1 MGETEFKVIVYSFN
15 AFFILFI
22 IAYVVFFRQY
32 IHKKKEYENKLAL
45 KQLEHKKELLN
56 TQVEIQVQTMQH
68 IGREIHD
75 NLGQK
80 LTLASLYTQSI
91 LFENKD
97 NENFKPKSLEKISNV
112 ISESLT
118 TLRELSKSLTDD
130 TIEKLSII
138 ELISNELY
146 KIKQL
151 QEYET
156 SLNYKQEVVLN
167 YQQKVVLLRITQ
179 EFIQNS
185 IKHALCNTIEI
196 SLLEK
201 NNIVFLQLKDNGKG
215 FDVNGFKAN
224 GIGLINMKKR
234 TELLGGDFKLSSTEK
249 GTIIDINIPK

>member
-1 MGETEFKVIVYSFN
+1 MGKTEEILVLVSFN
-15 AFFILFI
+15 LFFLLFILS
-22 IAYVVFFRQY
+22 YVLFFRQY
-32 IHKKKEYENKLAL
+32 ILKKKEYENKLAL
-45 KQLEHKKELLN
+45 QKLEHKKELLD
-56 TQVEIQVQTMQH
+56 TQVEIQLQTMQH

-97 NENFKPKSLEKISNV
+97 NKNFKPESLDKISNV

-130 TIEKLSII
+130 RIEKLSII

-156 SLNYKQEVVLN
+156 SLDYKQEIALN

-185 IKHALCNTIEI
+185 IKHAQCNTIEI

-201 NNIVFLQLKDNGKG
+201 NNIVFLHLKDNGKG
-215 FDVNGFKAN
+215 FDGKGLKAN
-224 GIGLINMKKR
+224 GIGLKNMKKR
-234 TELLGGDFKLSSTEK
+234 TELLGGTFNLNSSEK
-249 GTIIDINIPK
+249 GTLIEINIPI